1 MKFVHLH
8 THSHYSL
15 LDGLSKIGDLVK
27 KGKETGMD
35 SMAITDHGS
44 MYGAIEFY
52 QKAKKAGIKPIIG
65 CEMYVTEDMNS
76 RQPSSD
82 RRDYFHLVLLA
93 KNNLGYQNLIKLVTA
108 SHLEG
113 FYYKPRI
120 DKKLLRQHSEGLIA
134 LSACLGGE
142 LSRAIMAKNPDK
154 AKKIALEYSEIFGPG
169 NYYIEIQQHEN
180 TPEIKIT
187 TPELVRLAKELG
199 LPLVATQDSH
209 YLNKDDAHAHD
220 VLLAVQTGNK
230 LDDQDRL
237 TMRHDD
243 FSLCSPEEMAEKF
256 KEWPEAIENT
266 QKIADQCNV
275 ELTLGKFIFPDF
287 ALEPGKTA
295 DQMLDELTLKGML
308 EKGLNNRPE
317 IEERRRYE
325 LEIINNKK
333 YAPYFLVVA
342 DLLRFAHESKI
353 YTTVRGS
360 VAGSLVA
367 YLSGITNVNPID
379 FQLPFERFLNPFR
392 PSAPDIDMDFADNR
406 RQEVIEYAKK
416 KYGADKVA
424 QIGTFGTMLARGAV
438 RDVARA
444 LGKPYEVGDR
454 IAKLIPMGSQGFP
467 MTIVHA
473 MEIEQDL
480 RKIYETDTEAREILD
495 IAKKLEGTVRHVSV
509 HAAGVVIAPRPLTDY
524 VPIQF
529 DPKGEDNLITQ
540 YDMYT
545 VGEDGVGLT
554 KLDFLGIRNLAILEN
569 AVRLVEEHRNIII
582 DIEKIPLDDKKTFIM
597 LAKGETEGLFQ
608 LNGDGMTKHLM
619 DLKPTTIHD
628 INAMVA
634 LYRPGPLNN
643 IPEYIAR
650 KQGRSKIKYFH
661 PKAEKF
667 LAKSYGI
674 LVYQDDLLFTALEL
688 AGYNWE
694 SVDKFRKAVGK
705 KIPAEM
711 AKQHEI
717 FVKGCQEH
725 SDMTKDQAE
734 QIWNLFE
741 PFQGYGFN
749 KAHAACYGR
758 VAYQTA
764 YMKANFP
771 AEYMCAVLTAE
782 AGDTEKIAEVI
793 DECQRMNIPVLPP
806 DINESFK
813 DFTVLKQTDGDK
825 IRFGL
830 LTIKNLGEG
839 IAEAIITERKTD
851 GPFKTIDQ
859 LTRRVKNKDLNKKS
873 LESLIKCG
881 ALDNL
886 GERNLFLN
894 NVDQLL
900 TYARDSQKQHASG
913 QTSLFGD
920 QLNVPLPPLRLSPA
934 SPASSAEKLVWEK
947 ELLGLFVSGHPLR
960 NYQTQLGLEQGLT
973 AIKDISPQKSSIVK
987 IGGIV
992 TKVQKIVT
1000 KTGKPMLFSWLED
1013 LTSKI
1018 EVVVFP
1024 GILEKNPAIWQEN
1037 SVLVVKGKLNER
1049 DGSPKILCDEVKLLT
1064 NFA

>member
-1 MKFVHLH
+1 
-8 THSHYSL
+8 
-15 LDGLSKIGDLVK
+15 
-27 KGKETGMD
+27 
-35 SMAITDHGS
+35 
-44 MYGAIEFY
+44 
-52 QKAKKAGIKPIIG
+52 
-65 CEMYVTEDMNS
+65 
-76 RQPSSD
+76 
-82 RRDYFHLVLLA
+82 
-93 KNNLGYQNLIKLVTA
+93 
-108 SHLEG
+108 
-113 FYYKPRI
+113 
-120 DKKLLRQHSEGLIA
+120 
-134 LSACLGGE
+134 
-142 LSRAIMAKNPDK
+142 
-154 AKKIALEYSEIFGPG
+154 
-169 NYYIEIQQHEN
+169 
-180 TPEIKIT
+180 
-187 TPELVRLAKELG
+187 
-199 LPLVATQDSH
+199 
-209 YLNKDDAHAHD
+209 
-220 VLLAVQTGNK
+220 
-230 LDDQDRL
+230 
-237 TMRHDD
+237 
-243 FSLCSPEEMAEKF
+243 
-256 KEWPEAIENT
+256 
-266 QKIADQCNV
+266 
-275 ELTLGKFIFPDF
+275 
-287 ALEPGKTA
+287 
-295 DQMLDELTLKGML
+295 
-308 EKGLNNRPE
+308 
-317 IEERRRYE
+317 
-325 LEIINNKK
+325 
-333 YAPYFLVVA
+333 
-342 DLLRFAHESKI
+342 
-353 YTTVRGS
+353 
-360 VAGSLVA
+360 
-367 YLSGITNVNPID
+367 
-379 FQLPFERFLNPFR
+379 
-392 PSAPDIDMDFADNR
+392 
-406 RQEVIEYAKK
+406 
-416 KYGADKVA
+416 
-424 QIGTFGTMLARGAV
+424 
-438 RDVARA
+438 
-444 LGKPYEVGDR
+444 
-454 IAKLIPMGSQGFP
+454 
-467 MTIVHA
+467 
-473 MEIEQDL
+473 
-480 RKIYETDTEAREILD
+480 
-495 IAKKLEGTVRHVSV
+495 
-509 HAAGVVIAPRPLTDY
+509 
-524 VPIQF
+524 
-529 DPKGEDNLITQ
+529 
-540 YDMYT
+540 
-545 VGEDGVGLT
+545 
-554 KLDFLGIRNLAILEN
+554 
-569 AVRLVEEHRNIII
+569 
-582 DIEKIPLDDKKTFIM
+582 
-597 LAKGETEGLFQ
+597 
-608 LNGDGMTKHLM
+608 
-619 DLKPTTIHD
+619 
-628 INAMVA
+628 
-634 LYRPGPLNN
+634 
-643 IPEYIAR
+643 
-650 KQGRSKIKYFH
+650 
-661 PKAEKF
+661 
-667 LAKSYGI
+667 
-674 LVYQDDLLFTALEL
+674 
-688 AGYNWE
+688 
-694 SVDKFRKAVGK
+694 
-705 KIPAEM
+705 M